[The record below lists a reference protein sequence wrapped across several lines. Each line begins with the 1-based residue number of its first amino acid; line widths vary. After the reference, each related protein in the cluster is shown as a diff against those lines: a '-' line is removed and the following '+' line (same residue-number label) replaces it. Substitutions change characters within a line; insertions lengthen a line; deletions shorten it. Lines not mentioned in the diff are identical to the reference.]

1 MRLFLITTSLLALAT
16 TPALADDS
24 KTSSTDGVVVSGEHE
39 LILMDKKKPVDRV
52 TTKVVVSSELET
64 I

>member
-24 KTSSTDGVVVSGEHE
+24 KTSSTDGVVVSDEHE